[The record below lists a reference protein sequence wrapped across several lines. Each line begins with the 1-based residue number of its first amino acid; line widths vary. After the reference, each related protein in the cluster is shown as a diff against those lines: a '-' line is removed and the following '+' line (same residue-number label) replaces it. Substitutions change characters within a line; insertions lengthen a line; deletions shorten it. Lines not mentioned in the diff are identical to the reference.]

1 MSCLPSDHDAHLNEF
16 DKELANLGLAE
27 IESQE
32 TPGLCFGGSEERQAE
47 NIDNIQRKELHGVHG
62 SK

>member
-1 MSCLPSDHDAHLNEF
+1 MHGDRDTHLNEF

-32 TPGLCFGGSEERQAE
+32 TPGLCFGGSGERQTE
-47 NIDNIQRKELHGVHG
+47 NINNVQRKELHDIHDG
-62 SK
+62 K